1 MYRKRLIYCMFA
13 VFMIILFCS
22 CQKNYKY
29 GNNELDS
36 SDSENKPYLEIVG
49 AKYIDKKDKS
59 KGVINLYCLYSIEE
73 DKTIMKEE
81 LLPAKG
87 YPVSCLDPN
96 TKKIYYSASAGDDD
110 YENLFVYDR
119 SDKSNNQLTN
129 EKMLY
134 NDIFFAENKLLAN
147 VATTGKNVTQPA
159 VIDLNDFKFK
169 YLDENDDDTWIYS
182 FSYSSKTKDLLC
194 LTCSDSGMRTDKVT
208 RVTHI
213 RPKKICSMDLDFSNR
228 KVLFETDK
236 YEILETRRLNKDK
249 VIMVYEDSMLFSD
262 RKIKIIDVVSKKE
275 FDVEIEDLT
284 VGSIYPDRTGE
295 NIYIWGEKS
304 GQFAIFEYSLKDKK
318 IIKTLTKK
326 ELFGDE
332 NISIIDFKYSMLNM

>member
-1 MYRKRLIYCMFA
+1 
-13 VFMIILFCS
+13 MIILFCS

-134 NDIFFAENKLLAN
+134 NDIFFAENKGIAWLSMKI
-147 VATTGKNVTQPA
+147 THFSGRSWIRC
-159 VIDLNDFKFK
+159 IDQ
-169 YLDENDDDTWIYS
+169 E
-182 FSYSSKTKDLLC
+182 
-194 LTCSDSGMRTDKVT
+194 R
-208 RVTHI
+208 
-213 RPKKICSMDLDFSNR
+213 
-228 KVLFETDK
+228 
-236 YEILETRRLNKDK
+236 
-249 VIMVYEDSMLFSD
+249 
-262 RKIKIIDVVSKKE
+262 
-275 FDVEIEDLT
+275 
-284 VGSIYPDRTGE
+284 
-295 NIYIWGEKS
+295 
-304 GQFAIFEYSLKDKK
+304 
-318 IIKTLTKK
+318 
-326 ELFGDE
+326 
-332 NISIIDFKYSMLNM
+332 